1 MSNFTEDDVRL
12 LEKTKSIKER
22 MIDNLFAVGKELPS
36 KPRDIDSYTNL
47 LESLERSVFDRVKI
61 SIDEASNKIQEGTK
75 EVLTELLISLHKGE
89 VPTPT
94 ENLERLEDIPVYS
107 PQGIEVNSGVLIP
120 KIDNV
125 SLSDVTDT

>member
-1 MSNFTEDDVRL
+1 MSNFTEDDIRL

-89 VPTPT
+89 VPTPV
-94 ENLERLEDIPVYS
+94 ENLDRLEDIPVYS

-120 KIDNV
+120 KLDNV
-125 SLSDVTDT
+125 SLSDVADT

>member
-1 MSNFTEDDVRL
+1 MSNFTEDDIRL

-89 VPTPT
+89 VPTPV

-125 SLSDVTDT
+125 SLSDVADT

>member
-89 VPTPT
+89 VPIPV
-94 ENLERLEDIPVYS
+94 ENLERLDDIPVYS

>member
-1 MSNFTEDDVRL
+1 MSNFTEDDIRL

-89 VPTPT
+89 VPTPV
-94 ENLERLEDIPVYS
+94 ENLKRLEDIPVYS

>member
-89 VPTPT
+89 VPTPV

>member
-1 MSNFTEDDVRL
+1 MSNFTEDDIRL

-89 VPTPT
+89 VPTPV

-107 PQGIEVNSGVLIP
+107 PQGIEVNSGVL
-120 KIDNV
+120 
-125 SLSDVTDT
+125 S

>member
-1 MSNFTEDDVRL
+1 MSNFTEDDIRL

-22 MIDNLFAVGKELPS
+22 MIDNLFAVDKELPS

-61 SIDEASNKIQEGTK
+61 NIDEASNKIQEGTK

-89 VPTPT
+89 VPTPV
-94 ENLERLEDIPVYS
+94 ENLERLDDIPVYS

>member
-89 VPTPT
+89 VPTPV
-94 ENLERLEDIPVYS
+94 ENLERLDDIPVYS

>member
-1 MSNFTEDDVRL
+1 MSNFTEDDIRL

-89 VPTPT
+89 VPTPV
-94 ENLERLEDIPVYS
+94 ENLERLENIPVYS

>member
-1 MSNFTEDDVRL
+1 MSNFTEDDIRL

-89 VPTPT
+89 IPTPV

>member
-1 MSNFTEDDVRL
+1 MSNFTEDDIRL

-89 VPTPT
+89 VPTPV
-94 ENLERLEDIPVYS
+94 ENLERLDDIPVYS
-107 PQGIEVNSGVLIP
+107 PQGIEVGSGVLIP

>member
-1 MSNFTEDDVRL
+1 MSNFTEDDIRL

-89 VPTPT
+89 IPTPV
-94 ENLERLEDIPVYS
+94 ENLDRLEDIPVYS

>member
-1 MSNFTEDDVRL
+1 MSNFTEDDIRL

-89 VPTPT
+89 VPTPV

-107 PQGIEVNSGVLIP
+107 PQGIEVGSGVLIP

>member
-1 MSNFTEDDVRL
+1 MSNFTEDDIRL

-89 VPTPT
+89 VPTPV
-94 ENLERLEDIPVYS
+94 ENLKRLEDIPVYS
-107 PQGIEVNSGVLIP
+107 PQGIEVSSGVLIP

>member
-1 MSNFTEDDVRL
+1 MSNFTEDDIRL

-36 KPRDIDSYTNL
+36 KPRDVDSYTNL

-89 VPTPT
+89 VPTPV
-94 ENLERLEDIPVYS
+94 ENLKRLEDIPVYS

>member
-1 MSNFTEDDVRL
+1 MSNFTEDDIRL

-89 VPTPT
+89 VPTPV
-94 ENLERLEDIPVYS
+94 ENLERLDDIPVYS

-125 SLSDVTDT
+125 SLSDVADT

>member
-61 SIDEASNKIQEGTK
+61 SIDEANNKIQEGTK

-89 VPTPT
+89 VPTPV

>member
-1 MSNFTEDDVRL
+1 MSNFTEDDIRL

-89 VPTPT
+89 VPTPV
-94 ENLERLEDIPVYS
+94 ENLERLDDIPVYS

-120 KIDNV
+120 KLDNV
-125 SLSDVTDT
+125 SLSDVADT

>member
-1 MSNFTEDDVRL
+1 MSNFTEDDIRL

-61 SIDEASNKIQEGTK
+61 SIDEANNKIQEGTK

-89 VPTPT
+89 VPTPV

>member
-89 VPTPT
+89 VPTPV
-94 ENLERLEDIPVYS
+94 ENLDRLEDIPVYS

-120 KIDNV
+120 KLDNV
-125 SLSDVTDT
+125 SLSDVADT

>member
-1 MSNFTEDDVRL
+1 MSNFTEDDIRL

-89 VPTPT
+89 VPTPV

-120 KIDNV
+120 KLDNV
-125 SLSDVTDT
+125 SLSDVADT

>member
-1 MSNFTEDDVRL
+1 MSNFTEDDIRL

-89 VPTPT
+89 VPTPV
-94 ENLERLEDIPVYS
+94 ENLGRLENIPVYS

>member
-1 MSNFTEDDVRL
+1 MSNFTEDDIRL

-89 VPTPT
+89 IPTPV
-94 ENLERLEDIPVYS
+94 ENLKRLEDIPVYS

>member
-1 MSNFTEDDVRL
+1 MSNFTEEDIRL

-89 VPTPT
+89 VPTPV

>member
-61 SIDEASNKIQEGTK
+61 SIDEANNKIQEGTK

-89 VPTPT
+89 VPTPV
-94 ENLERLEDIPVYS
+94 ENLGRLEDIPVYS

>member
-1 MSNFTEDDVRL
+1 MSNFTEDDIRL

-89 VPTPT
+89 VPTPV

>member
-1 MSNFTEDDVRL
+1 MSNFTEDDIRL

-89 VPTPT
+89 VPTPV
-94 ENLERLEDIPVYS
+94 ENLDRLEDIPVYS

>member
-1 MSNFTEDDVRL
+1 MSNFTEDDIRL

-89 VPTPT
+89 VPTPV
-94 ENLERLEDIPVYS
+94 ENLDRLEDIPVYS

-120 KIDNV
+120 KIDNI

>member
-1 MSNFTEDDVRL
+1 MSNFTEDDIRL

-89 VPTPT
+89 VPTPA
-94 ENLERLEDIPVYS
+94 ENLDRLEDIPVYS

-120 KIDNV
+120 KIDNI

>member
-1 MSNFTEDDVRL
+1 MSNFSEDDIRL

-89 VPTPT
+89 VPTPV
-94 ENLERLEDIPVYS
+94 ENPERLDDIPVYS
-107 PQGIEVNSGVLIP
+107 PQGIEVGSGVLIP

>member
-1 MSNFTEDDVRL
+1 MSNFTEDDIRL

-89 VPTPT
+89 VPTPV
-94 ENLERLEDIPVYS
+94 ENLDRLEDIPVYS

-125 SLSDVTDT
+125 SLSDVADT